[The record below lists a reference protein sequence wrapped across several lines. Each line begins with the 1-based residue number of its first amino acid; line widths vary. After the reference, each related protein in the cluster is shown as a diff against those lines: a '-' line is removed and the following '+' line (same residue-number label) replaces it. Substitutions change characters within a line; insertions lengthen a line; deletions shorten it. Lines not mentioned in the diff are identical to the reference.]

1 MLWQQKGGEVDHTG
15 EWSEEVPLKG
25 QHVRLWGLFCLLVN
39 CFFFRILR
47 LNFEKS
53 KKFSP
58 SSIPGTE
65 HLCWVE
71 TTAGTLLYH
80 APAEAFLGDWGT
92 PATPRAGL
100 NREQQK
106 KKHEGTWAWRDGT
119 RKKPRQVQ
127 AWKTRTSSA
136 TPTLIN
142 SSLCIFPCPAMTFPA
157 CALWFSKTGS
167 LVSQRVP
174 VVWCRHQLRNCIE
187 PRAWVWGPTPLCTMG
202 SVWPWLMASL
212 LWAHIS
218 APCDS
223 SQSADI
229 ATDKWRTGLSG
240 HNDPTDA
247 SPQVCF
253 QIFKNIFKIEISLLY
268 NII

>member
-100 NREQQK
+100 NREQQQK
-106 KKHEGTWAWRDGT
+106 KAWGHLGLEGWN
-119 RKKPRQVQ
+119 KKE
-127 AWKTRTSSA
+127 AKTSA
-136 TPTLIN
+136 SMKDQNKLCHSHTHQQLTLHISVSCN
-142 SSLCIFPCPAMTFPA
+142 DIPCL
-157 CALWFSKTGS
+157 CALV
-167 LVSQRVP
+167 L
-174 VVWCRHQLRNCIE
+174 
-187 PRAWVWGPTPLCTMG
+187 
-202 SVWPWLMASL
+202 
-212 LWAHIS
+212 
-218 APCDS
+218 
-223 SQSADI
+223 
-229 ATDKWRTGLSG
+229 
-240 HNDPTDA
+240 
-247 SPQVCF
+247 
-253 QIFKNIFKIEISLLY
+253 
-268 NII
+268 